1 MASKKLL
8 STFQFPRFASLRS
21 TTQRGF
27 FGPPGRWD
35 PFSDMTTAIR
45 EIERNTARMER
56 DIDKF
61 WARSGMDKLVPNFTK
76 FGPLSAASGTHRITL
91 DLHGYKPED
100 VKISLKERTLM
111 VEAKFEHKDEFNR
124 TYQEWS
130 RQWNLPETA
139 DVSKLKSVLDS
150 EGVLTI
156 EAPQLDKTNDG
167 QAKTQEIPI
176 HKE

>member
-8 STFQFPRFASLRS
+8 STFYYPGFASLRS
-21 TTQRGF
+21 TTRRGF

-56 DIDKF
+56 DMDKF
-61 WARSGMDKLVPNFTK
+61 WTRSGMDKLMPNFTK
-76 FGPLSAASGTHRITL
+76 FSPLSAASGTHRITL

-100 VKISLKERTLM
+100 VKISLKDRTLM
-111 VEAKFEHKDEFNR
+111 VEGKFEHKDESSR
-124 TYQEWS
+124 TYQEWN
-130 RQWNLPETA
+130 RQWTLPETA
-139 DVSKLKSVLDS
+139 DISKLKSVLDS

-156 EAPQLDKTNDG
+156 EAPHLNKTNDD
-167 QAKTQEIPI
+167 QTKNHEIPI